1 MPLGKRVAASPTRA
15 SRIKGGIYGLLI
27 GDALGVPYEFHP
39 ARAIPPAN
47 RIEMEPPAGFPRA
60 HAGTPP
66 GTWSDDGT
74 IVFSPNS
81 TPGTTLMRV
90 SSAGGKPEPL
100 GSLGEGE
107 ATQRW
112 PQ

>member
-1 MPLGKRVAASPTRA
+1 MPLGKRVAESPTRA

-66 GTWSDDGT
+66 GTWSTDCSKNRSEFNQGWENAQ
-74 IVFSPNS
+74 I
-81 TPGTTLMRV
+81 
-90 SSAGGKPEPL
+90 A
-100 GSLGEGE
+100 
-107 ATQRW
+107 
-112 PQ
+112 